1 MREKTN
7 TRREDKALEKDLLRT
22 NDESGSYHFEVL
34 GILGI
39 FLQGDAATTGGLT
52 MIAIHDVRIKTIP
65 RHCVFHGGHWK
76 AHFQLKEGKKD
87 VKKEI

>member
-1 MREKTN
+1 MHPDIYQKGT
-7 TRREDKALEKDLLRT
+7 
-22 NDESGSYHFEVL
+22 YHLEVL

-39 FLQGDAATTGGLT
+39 FLQGDAATPGGLT
-52 MIAIHDVRIKTIP
+52 MIAIHDVWIKTIP
-65 RHCVFHGGHWK
+65 RHCVLHGGHWK